1 LVGAA
6 LAQVE
11 AAPMDWG
18 GRRPLWRRELVA
30 AWYRGEPSD
39 KFGLM
44 AAAVEDQTREDV
56 ALVGRFAKLLKTK
69 IEDNGGKVSAT
80 MEEEARGAGAAAV
93 VAWRNGALPC
103 PAVPGERVPQAVAV
117 VAWRAVSDELSRDD
131 KGHTVELS
139 TVSDEWL
146 AAAVEPLAVACLA
159 GYESRSDKAARLL
172 RERGAARRKSALPGK
187 MDNLRHGHG
196 RRVQLVERVGA
207 AAARLLGGDSIDA
220 AAAAVGFKARLH
232 GGKVKE
238 QAGVQ
243 LARAARAVGLNF
255 ALVEP
260 CNGATAA
267 DEFNPWRRP
276 LALDG
281 GAAVIPFVPA
291 AAVEPL
297 PLAAAARRV
306 SAGGHCGAACLAAAA
321 VRDIRRGGRSLSQL
335 ALSAARRGA
344 IWAKAQAV
352 AQAQA
357 QAAQAAQSAQA
368 VALVKRARVWR
379 KRGVLLPLA
388 VAASI

>member
-11 AAPMDWG
+11 AAAVVDWG
-18 GRRPLWRRELVA
+18 AWRPLSRCELVA

-44 AAAVEDQTREDV
+44 AMAVAEQTSEDV
-56 ALVGRFAKLLKTK
+56 RLVANCLRTIKTK

-93 VAWRNGALPC
+93 VAWRNGAAAC

-172 RERGAARRKSALPGK
+172 RERGAARRKAALPAR
-187 MDNLRHGHG
+187 MDKLRHGHG

-220 AAAAVGFKARLH
+220 AAAAVGFKARLR

-255 ALVEP
+255 ALVQP
-260 CNGATAA
+260 RNGATAA

-281 GAAVIPFVPA
+281 GAVLPKWRGLR
-291 AAVEPL
+291 PL
-297 PLAAAARRV
+297 PESLPLPVRPVRALLCGLQFAAGMVRGVHHSGDAIMRGVWRRRDWAALRAAR
-306 SAGGHCGAACLAAAA
+306 A
-321 VRDIRRGGRSLSQL
+321 
-335 ALSAARRGA
+335 
-344 IWAKAQAV
+344 
-352 AQAQA
+352 
-357 QAAQAAQSAQA
+357 
-368 VALVKRARVWR
+368 
-379 KRGVLLPLA
+379 
-388 VAASI
+388 